1 MSDSTFHPGGILP
14 AECSPPNATP
24 FQLMPGEEVIPL
36 RVLQAHWEG
45 DSSELAEWTTAH
57 GVQWSPEGVSSAC
70 MQE

>member
-14 AECSPPNATP
+14 AECSPPDATP

-45 DSSELAEWTTAH
+45 DSSELAE
-57 GVQWSPEGVSSAC
+57 
-70 MQE
+70 